1 LNKGVVLAGIFSAGM
16 GLLIVFLS
24 IGIIPA
30 EDSSFSAP
38 RWIAGLAGL
47 VFILGG
53 FGVLLST
60 LAETS
65 DWSDRFSTVVKS
77 LQSGVGII
85 IFVIM
90 AGIAN
95 WVAFGSGD
103 RSFSGSASGSSFAV
117 DLTSG
122 ELVGRIVFGIGAVLL
137 DLIIVLGL
145 ITNIIRFVRR
155 F

>member
-1 LNKGVVLAGIFSAGM
+1 MNKGVVLAGIFAAGI

-24 IGIIPA
+24 IDVIPA

-38 RWIAGLAGL
+38 RWVAGLAGL

-53 FGVLLST
+53 FGVLLSA

-65 DWSDRFSTVVKS
+65 DWSDRFSTVIKS
-77 LQSGVGII
+77 LQSVVGVL

-103 RSFSGSASGSSFAV
+103 RSFSGSVSGSSFSIG
-117 DLTSG
+117 LTTG
-122 ELVGRIVFGIGAVLL
+122 ELVGRIVFGVGAVLL

-145 ITNIIRFVRR
+145 ITSIVRFVRR
-155 F
+155 L